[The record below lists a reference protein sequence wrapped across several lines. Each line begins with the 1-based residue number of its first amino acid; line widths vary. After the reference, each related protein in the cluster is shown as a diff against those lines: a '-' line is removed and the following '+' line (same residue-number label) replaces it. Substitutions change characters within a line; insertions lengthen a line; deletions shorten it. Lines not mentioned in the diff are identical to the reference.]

1 MTISRATTGV
11 ATYTARPPF
20 TKWIRVAATVIM
32 VVGCAVFD
40 FAAADR
46 AVATASSSAQAAP
59 DSVPFYV
66 VQPSVNGEPEFL
78 FAIAQRFLGDGN
90 RFNEIFVLNE
100 GRPQP
105 DGSAMTVATSLNP
118 GWILQLPDD
127 AQGEGLQF
135 GPVEG
140 AAPPQEIVATP
151 LPSATP
157 EAAVPTASPAE
168 EPTADAQPPAADSQG
183 PSVSA
188 DGLPVGAVVA
198 VVAVVVTLAA
208 AGVYFWLGRRKG
220 RASGARSSFV
230 ANDGSSAW
238 TIDSALKIV
247 TAACADDHVSFPG
260 LYLVTVDATSI
271 HLLLSTPSAQA
282 PAGWV
287 ASADGRTWS
296 ASLAYLQTQQVPA
309 VSNEQFS
316 GLATLGTTDT
326 GRLLLDFANARG
338 VVTVEGSSSAVSDV
352 VDGWLTQFTGSP
364 WSGTPQIARLSA
376 GATGEQET
384 VDDFVARVDRSEKG
398 VAVINGAP
406 TRAQGDAIR
415 ALSATDGWIV
425 IVAGPFASAS
435 WKFSAR
441 DGLLSSGFLPDIH
454 YTPTAGDRSSAAAPA
469 N

>member
-11 ATYTARPPF
+11 ATSTARPPF
-20 TKWIRVAATVIM
+20 TKRIRVAAALTI
-32 VVGCAVFD
+32 VVGCTVFG
-40 FAAADR
+40 FAEADR
-46 AVATASSSAQAAP
+46 AVATSSSTAQAAP
-59 DSVPFYV
+59 DSVLFYV

-90 RFNEIFVLNE
+90 RFNEIFALNE

-127 AQGEGLQF
+127 AQGDGLQF

-140 AAPPQEIVATP
+140 AAPPQEVAAP
-151 LPSATP
+151 LPSTTP
-157 EAAVPTASPAE
+157 EAAVPTASPVE
-168 EPTADAQPPAADSQG
+168 QPADAQPPAADSQEPG
-183 PSVSA
+183 ASS
-188 DGLPVGAVVA
+188 DGVPVGAVVA
-198 VVAVVVTLAA
+198 VVAVVVALAA
-208 AGVYFWLGRRKG
+208 AGVYFWLRRRKS
-220 RASGARSSFV
+220 RASGARPSFV

-247 TAACADDHVSFPG
+247 TAACADDHISFPG

-282 PAGWV
+282 PAGWA

-296 ASLAYLQTQQVPA
+296 ASLAYLQTQQVPS
-309 VSNEQFS
+309 VSNAQFS
-316 GLATLGTTDT
+316 GLVTLGTTDT

-338 VVTVEGSSSAVSDV
+338 VVTVEGPSSAVADV
-352 VDGWLTQFTGSP
+352 VDGWLTQLAGSP

-376 GATGEQET
+376 GTNGEQET

-398 VAVINGAP
+398 VAVIDGAP
-406 TRAQGDAIR
+406 MRAQGDAIR

-425 IVAGPFASAS
+425 IVAGPFAGAS

-454 YTPTAGDRSSAAAPA
+454 YTATAGDRSPAAANA